1 MKNIFN
7 KDLLLPAVIAVAV
20 IIAGVYYFNNEKG
33 DLSSQDA
40 AERAISFINQTLE
53 ENVTASL
60 VEVVDEGDVY
70 RVHLKIEETEYHS
83 YITKDGKLLFPNGFS
98 LEGQEQEVVEQEP
111 SSLEELAKCLTD
123 SGAKLYAAFWCGACK
138 SQKDLF
144 GEAVQFLPYIECSDE
159 ETREMLP
166 VCQEAGITAYP
177 TWEIN
182 GEKSTGVKS
191 IEQLNELS
199 GCSLE

>member
-1 MKNIFN
+1 MRCCAQMSHENTKIIGVESVQITPDISYDAEEKVWLAFCTQL
-7 KDLLLPAVIAVAV
+7 DVATW
-20 IIAGVYYFNNEKG
+20 G
-33 DLSSQDA
+33 DT
-40 AERAISFINQTLE
+40 F
-53 ENVTASL
+53 
-60 VEVVDEGDVY
+60 
-70 RVHLKIEETEYHS
+70 
-83 YITKDGKLLFPNGFS
+83 
-98 LEGQEQEVVEQEP
+98 
-111 SSLEELAKCLTD
+111 
-123 SGAKLYAAFWCGACK
+123 
-138 SQKDLF
+138 
-144 GEAVQFLPYIECSDE
+144 E